1 MTDAVIP
8 KLSDLIGGD
17 LNEFGQLPR
26 EAHIEASLAQPNAPG
41 ALSLGRIN
49 NVSKARMRHQFA
61 QLLALELPQI
71 QTALAALHAENPKVY
86 LDQVMALA
94 EFSLPKLKS
103 VEIDVSANSE
113 SARSLSLAD
122 LQNALLS
129 DAVVSVQ

>member
-1 MTDAVIP
+1 MPTKP
-8 KLSDLIGGD
+8 TLSDLVGGD
-17 LNEFGQLPR
+17 LNEFGQLPP
-26 EAHIEASLAQPNAPG
+26 EEHIVESLKRPDAQG

-61 QLLALELPQI
+61 QLLALELPAI
-71 QTALAALHAENPKVY
+71 QSALAELRKENPKVY

-113 SARSLSLAD
+113 SAKDLSLAD

-129 DAVVSVQ
+129 DSVVSVQ

>member
-1 MTDAVIP
+1 MTT
-8 KLSDLIGGD
+8 KLSDLTGMAD
-17 LNEFGQLPR
+17 MDEFGQLPR
-26 EAHIEASLAQPNAPG
+26 EEHIEASLAQPNAPG
-41 ALSLGRIN
+41 AMTLGRIN

-103 VEIDVSANSE
+103 VEIDVSANAE
-113 SARSLSLAD
+113 SARSLSLDA
-122 LQNALLS
+122 LQNALV
-129 DAVVSVQ
+129 DDTVVSVQ

>member
-1 MTDAVIP
+1 MKPALT
-8 KLSDLIGGD
+8 DLIGGD
-17 LNEFGQLPR
+17 LDEFGQLPR
-26 EAHIEASLAQPNAPG
+26 EEHIVESLKRPDAPG
-41 ALSLGRIN
+41 ALTLGRIN

-61 QLLALELPQI
+61 NLLALELPQI

-86 LDQVMALA
+86 LDQIMALA

-113 SARSLSLAD
+113 SAKDLSLAD

-129 DAVVSVQ
+129 DSVVSVQ

>member
-1 MTDAVIP
+1 MKPALT
-8 KLSDLIGGD
+8 DLIGGD
-17 LNEFGQLPR
+17 LDEFGQLPR
-26 EAHIEASLAQPNAPG
+26 EEHIVESLKRPDAPG
-41 ALSLGRIN
+41 ALALTKIN

-61 QLLALELPQI
+61 NLLALELPAI

-86 LDQVMALA
+86 LDQIMALA

-113 SARSLSLAD
+113 SAKDLSLAD

-129 DAVVSVQ
+129 DSIVSVQ

>member
-1 MTDAVIP
+1 MTKP
-8 KLSDLIGGD
+8 TLSDLVGGD
-17 LNEFGQLPR
+17 MNEFGQLPR
-26 EAHIEASLAQPNAPG
+26 EEHIAASLAKPDAPG
-41 ALSLGRIN
+41 ALTLGRIN

-61 QLLALELPQI
+61 QLLALEMPAI
-71 QTALAALHAENPKVY
+71 QSALAELHKENPKVY

-122 LQNALLS
+122 LQRALTD

>member
-1 MTDAVIP
+1 MKPALT
-8 KLSDLIGGD
+8 DLIGGD
-17 LNEFGQLPR
+17 LDEFGQLPR
-26 EAHIEASLAQPNAPG
+26 EEHIVESLKRPNAPG
-41 ALSLGRIN
+41 ALSLGKIN
-49 NVSKARMRHQFA
+49 NVSKARMRHQMA

-113 SARSLSLAD
+113 SAKDLSLAD

-129 DAVVSVQ
+129 DSVVSVQ